1 MDKAT
6 EDRLSMIIEHYR
18 EVSKRLGVS
27 LQELLLLVLS
37 EQLKDVTEILI
48 PDPEGNQDDL

>member
-37 EQLKDVTEILI
+37 EQLKDVTEILL
-48 PDPEGNQDDL
+48 PDPERGQEDL

>member
-1 MDKAT
+1 MDKAI

-37 EQLKDVTEILI
+37 EQLKDVTEILL
-48 PDPEGNQDDL
+48 PDPESDQEDL

>member
-37 EQLKDVTEILI
+37 EQLKDVTEILL
-48 PDPEGNQDDL
+48 PDPESDHGDL